1 MNKLPA
7 PAEDPAV
14 TFARA
19 EIVFHRNNKMPIA
32 DTEVSFL
39 DKAARRK
46 VAVHEIKR
54 LAMMNAL
61 NMMITVQEAR
71 AGWDLPREA

>member
-1 MNKLPA
+1 MNKLPV
-7 PAEDPAV
+7 PAEDAAV

-19 EIVFHRNNKMPIA
+19 EIVFHRHNKMPIA
-32 DTEVSFL
+32 DMEVSFL
-39 DKAARRK
+39 DESARRK